1 MVGLR
6 WLPLAA
12 AGLVVALAL
21 APIRAAS
28 SPVVGHPILGSGPDS
43 TFAFQAE
50 WAGSGISRVNSA
62 SFSFSGENVTGVVVH
77 LTVFTPPRRCWVQA
91 TVFVTL
97 LGAGGGTLASGTLS
111 VTMLLSGNVSVP
123 VSPSVYYHRIATV
136 RVYAEGWT
144 DCWGPPDPRE
154 PPGPL

>member
-28 SPVVGHPILGSGPDS
+28 FPVVGHPILGSGPDS

-50 WAGSGISRVNSA
+50 WAGEGISRVNSA
-62 SFSFSGENVTGVVVH
+62 SFSFSGEDVTGVVVH
-77 LTVFTPPRRCWVQA
+77 LTFVSRRGCRRVDA
-91 TVFVTL
+91 TVSVTL
-97 LGAGGGTLASGTLS
+97 LGAGGGTLASGERR
-111 VTMLLSGNVSVP
+111 VTMDSSDDVSVP

-136 RVYAEGWT
+136 QVYAHGR
-144 DCWGPPDPRE
+144 CRR
-154 PPGPL
+154 

>member
-62 SFSFSGENVTGVVVH
+62 SFSFSGEDVTEVVVH
-77 LTVFTPPRRCWVQA
+77 LGRGCRRFDA
-91 TVFVTL
+91 TVSVTL
-97 LGAGGGTLASGTLS
+97 LGAGGGTLASVTRS
-111 VTMLLSGNVSVP
+111 VRISSDNVSVT

-136 RVYAEGWT
+136 QVYAAGN
-144 DCWGPPDPRE
+144 C
-154 PPGPL
+154 

>member
-28 SPVVGHPILGSGPDS
+28 SPVIGHPILGSGPDS

-50 WAGSGISRVNSA
+50 WAGDISRVNSA
-62 SFSFSGENVTGVVVH
+62 SFSFSGEDVTGVVVH
-77 LTVFTPPRRCWVQA
+77 LTFVSRRGCRRVDA
-91 TVFVTL
+91 TVSVTL
-97 LGAGGGTLASGTLS
+97 LGAGGGTLASGERR
-111 VTMLLSGNVSVP
+111 VTMDSSDDVSVP

-136 RVYAEGWT
+136 QVYAQGR
-144 DCWGPPDPRE
+144 CRR
-154 PPGPL
+154 

>member
-28 SPVVGHPILGSGPDS
+28 FPVVGHPILGSGPDS

-50 WAGSGISRVNSA
+50 WAGEGISRVNSA
-62 SFSFSGENVTGVVVH
+62 SFSFSGEDVTGVVVH
-77 LTVFTPPRRCWVQA
+77 LTFVSRRGCRRVDA
-91 TVFVTL
+91 TVSVTL
-97 LGAGGGTLASGTLS
+97 LGAGGGTLASGERR
-111 VTMLLSGNVSVP
+111 VTMDSSDYVSVP

-136 RVYAEGWT
+136 QVYAHGR
-144 DCWGPPDPRE
+144 CRR
-154 PPGPL
+154 

>member
-28 SPVVGHPILGSGPDS
+28 SPVIGHPILGSGPDS

-50 WAGSGISRVNSA
+50 WAGDGISRVNSA

-77 LTVFTPPRRCWVQA
+77 LTVFTPPLRCWVDA
-91 TVFVTL
+91 TVSVTL
-97 LGAGGGTLASGTLS
+97 LGAGGGTLASGTWS
-111 VTMLLSGNVSVP
+111 VIMRLSGSVSVP

-144 DCWGPPDPRE
+144 LCWEPPQE
-154 PPGPL
+154 PPGPF

>member
-62 SFSFSGENVTGVVVH
+62 SFSFRGEDVTGVVVN
-77 LTVFTPPRRCWVQA
+77 LTVVTGPGCRQVDA
-91 TVFVTL
+91 TVSVTL
-97 LGAGGGTLASGTLS
+97 LGAGGGTLASGEQR
-111 VTMLLSGNVSVP
+111 VTMGSPGDVSVP
-123 VSPSVYYHRIATV
+123 LSRRVYYHRIATV
-136 RVYAEGWT
+136 QVYAQGK
-144 DCWGPPDPRE
+144 CKK
-154 PPGPL
+154 

>member
-28 SPVVGHPILGSGPDS
+28 SPVIGHPILGSGPDS

-50 WAGSGISRVNSA
+50 WDGIIARVNSA
-62 SFSFSGENVTGVVVH
+62 SFSFSGEDVTGVVVH
-77 LTVFTPPRRCWVQA
+77 LTVSSPPRRCWVHA
-91 TVFVTL
+91 TVSVTL
-97 LGAGGGTLASGTLS
+97 LGAGGGTLASGTRS
-111 VTMLLSGNVSVP
+111 VIMHSPGNVSVP

-144 DCWGPPDPRE
+144 LCWE
-154 PPGPL
+154 PPGPF

>member
-28 SPVVGHPILGSGPDS
+28 FPVVGHPILGSGPDS
-43 TFAFQAE
+43 TFAFQAA
-50 WAGSGISRVNSA
+50 WAGDGISRVNSA
-62 SFSFSGENVTGVVVH
+62 SFSFSGEDVTGVVVH
-77 LTVFTPPRRCWVQA
+77 LTVVIPPRGCRRFNA
-91 TVFVTL
+91 TVSVTL
-97 LGAGGGTLASGTLS
+97 LGAGGGTLASGERRVRMHS
-111 VTMLLSGNVSVP
+111 SGDVSVP

-136 RVYAEGWT
+136 QVYAEG
-144 DCWGPPDPRE
+144 DCR
-154 PPGPL
+154 

>member
-28 SPVVGHPILGSGPDS
+28 SPVIGHPILGSGPDS
-43 TFAFQAE
+43 TFAFQTE
-50 WAGSGISRVNSA
+50 WDGLISRVNSA
-62 SFSFSGENVTGVVVH
+62 SFSFSGEDVTGVVVH
-77 LTVFTPPRRCWVQA
+77 LTVFTPPRRCWVDA
-91 TVFVTL
+91 TVSVTL
-97 LGAGGGTLASGTLS
+97 LGAGGGTLASGTRS
-111 VTMLLSGNVSVP
+111 VIIHSPTNVSVP

-136 RVYAEGWT
+136 QVYAAGEIYCL
-144 DCWGPPDPRE
+144 D
-154 PPGPL
+154 

>member
-50 WAGSGISRVNSA
+50 WAGDGISRVNSA

-77 LTVFTPPRRCWVQA
+77 LTVFTPVFTPPRRCWVHA
-91 TVFVTL
+91 TVSVTL
-97 LGAGGGTLASGTLS
+97 LGAGGGTLASGTRS
-111 VTMLLSGNVSVP
+111 VIMHSPGNVSVP

-144 DCWGPPDPRE
+144 LCWE
-154 PPGPL
+154 PPGPF

>member
-28 SPVVGHPILGSGPDS
+28 FPVVGHPILGSGPDS

-50 WAGSGISRVNSA
+50 WAGDGISRVNFA
-62 SFSFSGENVTGVVVH
+62 SFSFSGENVNGVVVH
-77 LTVFTPPRRCWVQA
+77 LTVFTPPPRCWVDA
-91 TVFVTL
+91 TVSVTL
-97 LGAGGGTLASGTLS
+97 LGAGGGTLASRTRS
-111 VTMLLSGNVSVP
+111 VIMSSSGNVSVP

-136 RVYAEGWT
+136 QVYAAGEI
-144 DCWGPPDPRE
+144 DCLD
-154 PPGPL
+154 

>member
-28 SPVVGHPILGSGPDS
+28 FPVVGHPILGSGPDS

-50 WAGSGISRVNSA
+50 WAGAGISRVNSA
-62 SFSFSGENVTGVVVH
+62 SFSFSGEDVTGVVVH
-77 LTVFTPPRRCWVQA
+77 LTVVTGRGCRRVDA
-91 TVFVTL
+91 TVSVTL
-97 LGAGGGTLASGTLS
+97 LDARGGPLASGQQQVRMDS
-111 VTMLLSGNVSVP
+111 SGNVSVP

-136 RVYAEGWT
+136 QVYAAGA
-144 DCWGPPDPRE
+144 CK
-154 PPGPL
+154 